1 MHFVIDHA
9 EQGPEEAPEPVPAEG
24 TNPQQEQGKPQCI
37 EPPTLNICLPFLSH
51 LWFFIVH
58 YIVRVG
64 LIP

>member
-51 LWFFIVH
+51 L
-58 YIVRVG
+58 
-64 LIP
+64 